1 MPISNLYYQGLNE
14 DGSKNYKS
22 LSWLNADT
30 YKNYYK
36 YVKNDNAVI
45 GESIAAGEAIAGG
58 VAGLTSAAVAT
69 ALAGVSVIPVAG

>member
-1 MPISNLYYQGLNE
+1 MPISNLYYQVVNK
-14 DGSKNYKS
+14 DGSKNYKP

-45 GESIAAGEAIAGG
+45 GESIAAGKATAGG